1 MGHGIHI
8 MDLLLYLL
16 GDWSEMRA
24 LTATLGRAIEVED
37 VSMAVVRFDTGALAN
52 ITNSVLSPRQES
64 YLRLDFDR
72 ATVELTTLY
81 GYRNDN
87 WRFSVRPA
95 APPEDLEA
103 LERWRRIPEPH
114 PTSHA
119 APLREVVDCLRGGRR
134 PQASGAEAR
143 WTVEFLSS
151 LYKSGA
157 TGQPVR
163 RGSIEPGDPFY
174 NGMAVVAA

>member
-1 MGHGIHI
+1 
-8 MDLLLYLL
+8 
-16 GDWSEMRA
+16 
-24 LTATLGRAIEVED
+24 
-37 VSMAVVRFDTGALAN
+37 MAVVWFDNGALAN

-72 ATVELTTLY
+72 ATLELTTLY

-87 WRFSVRPA
+87 WRFNVRPG
-95 APPEDLEA
+95 APAEDLEA
-103 LERWRRIPEPH
+103 VERWRHIPEPH

-119 APLREVVDCLRGGRR
+119 APLREVVDCLRRRRR
-134 PQASGAEAR
+134 PLASGPEAR
-143 WTVEFLSS
+143 RTVEFLSS

-163 RGSIEPGDPFY
+163 AGRSSRATRSTTVWPSWPPEA
-174 NGMAVVAA
+174 MSS